1 MTPERRRALLLA
13 VFAALAA
20 LVAWDRLAAKPDE
33 LVEPTR
39 TSAPVSSTRP
49 VTVSA
54 SSSQVAIA
62 SLRSRDDYLDALQA
76 EAADTPPPPPA
87 APPPP
92 PPSAPEAP
100 PPPPYRV
107 IGKGRVDGHWE
118 VYLAQANRVVV
129 AHAGD
134 RLDGQY
140 EVVAIVP
147 PVLQLATLPNR
158 ETRTLAIGPA
168 LAD

>member
-13 VFAALAA
+13 VFAALAG

-39 TSAPVSSTRP
+39 ASAPTPSAIP
-49 VTVSA
+49 VAVSA
-54 SSSQVAIA
+54 RASQVAIA
-62 SLRSRDDYLDALQA
+62 RLRPRDDYLDALQA
-76 EAADTPPPPPA
+76 EAADTPAPVVTV

-92 PPSAPEAP
+92 PEAP
-100 PPPPYRV
+100 APPPYRV

-129 AHAGD
+129 ARAGD

-140 EVVAIVP
+140 EVVAIAP
-147 PVLQLATLPNR
+147 PTLQLALLPTR
-158 ETRTLAIGPA
+158 EPRTLAIGPA
-168 LAD
+168 LDN

>member
-1 MTPERRRALLLA
+1 M
-13 VFAALAA
+13 
-20 LVAWDRLAAKPDE
+20 
-33 LVEPTR
+33 
-39 TSAPVSSTRP
+39 PVSTH
-49 VTVSA
+49 A
-54 SSSQVAIA
+54 SQVAIA
-62 SLRSRDDYLDALQA
+62 TLRSRDDYLDALQA
-76 EAADTPPPPPA
+76 EAADTPPPPA
-87 APPPP
+87 AAPP

-100 PPPPYRV
+100 SPPPYRV
-107 IGKGRVDGHWE
+107 IGKGRVDGRWE
-118 VYLAQANRVVV
+118 VYLAQADHVVV
-129 AHAGD
+129 ARAGD

>member
-39 TSAPVSSTRP
+39 ASVPTPSAIPVAVSTR
-49 VTVSA
+49 A
-54 SSSQVAIA
+54 SPVAIA
-62 SLRSRDDYLDALQA
+62 RLRPRDDYLDALQA
-76 EAADTPPPPPA
+76 EAADTPPPAIAVAP

-92 PPSAPEAP
+92 EAP
-100 PPPPYRV
+100 APPPYRV
-107 IGKGRVDGHWE
+107 IGKGRVDGRWE

-147 PVLQLATLPNR
+147 PTLQLALLPTR
-158 ETRTLAIGPA
+158 EPRSLAIGPA
-168 LAD
+168 LDN